1 MNNEAIED
9 ALCDMYDIRERSK
22 VHKFDVL
29 AKDGDGTDTTIGDC
43 IKNVIDDK
51 SIEPTDPAIVLFGLI
66 FDNFGPLKNLPNTK
80 PPTSEAIQVNNK
92 MNKNI
97 LK

>member
-43 IKNVIDDK
+43 IKNVID
-51 SIEPTDPAIVLFGLI
+51 VLENYILMR
-66 FDNFGPLKNLPNTK
+66 
-80 PPTSEAIQVNNK
+80 SVNE
-92 MNKNI
+92 
-97 LK
+97 

>member
-1 MNNEAIED
+1 MSNETIED

-43 IKNVIDDK
+43 IKNVID
-51 SIEPTDPAIVLFGLI
+51 VLENYILMR
-66 FDNFGPLKNLPNTK
+66 N
-80 PPTSEAIQVNNK
+80 VNE
-92 MNKNI
+92 
-97 LK
+97 

>member
-1 MNNEAIED
+1 MSNETIED

-43 IKNVIDDK
+43 ITNVID
-51 SIEPTDPAIVLFGLI
+51 ILENFIPTREIT
-66 FDNFGPLKNLPNTK
+66 NEKR
-80 PPTSEAIQVNNK
+80 
-92 MNKNI
+92 
-97 LK
+97 

>member
-43 IKNVIDDK
+43 IKNVID
-51 SIEPTDPAIVLFGLI
+51 VLENYILMR
-66 FDNFGPLKNLPNTK
+66 N
-80 PPTSEAIQVNNK
+80 VNE
-92 MNKNI
+92 
-97 LK
+97 

>member
-1 MNNEAIED
+1 MNDEAIED

-43 IKNVIDDK
+43 IKNVID
-51 SIEPTDPAIVLFGLI
+51 VLENYILMR
-66 FDNFGPLKNLPNTK
+66 N
-80 PPTSEAIQVNNK
+80 VNE
-92 MNKNI
+92 
-97 LK
+97 

>member
-1 MNNEAIED
+1 MSNETIKD

-43 IKNVIDDK
+43 ITNVID
-51 SIEPTDPAIVLFGLI
+51 ILENFIPTREIT
-66 FDNFGPLKNLPNTK
+66 N
-80 PPTSEAIQVNNK
+80 E
-92 MNKNI
+92 
-97 LK
+97 

>member
-22 VHKFDVL
+22 VNKFDVL

-43 IKNVIDDK
+43 IKNVID
-51 SIEPTDPAIVLFGLI
+51 VLENYILMR
-66 FDNFGPLKNLPNTK
+66 
-80 PPTSEAIQVNNK
+80 SVNE
-92 MNKNI
+92 
-97 LK
+97 